1 MRAMFSPELM
11 PTLHTSSF
19 EADAALREPPTRAAD
34 PLIVGFREQ
43 TAAVAVGITALIERA
58 ALEGTSIVIE
68 GAHVVPGFYDLD
80 AFAGRILAVS
90 FVIAVDDEER
100 HLTHFMA
107 REDAVQARPAQRYAQ
122 GFENIRRLQR
132 YIKTQALSHGTP
144 VIPNYGFDQS
154 IAAVIDLV
162 MERATARAAE
172 LRAGGAH
179 ASEDVTIVGATME
192 RADERADEREGRN
205 A

>member
-1 MRAMFSPELM
+1 
-11 PTLHTSSF
+11 
-19 EADAALREPPTRAAD
+19 
-34 PLIVGFREQ
+34 
-43 TAAVAVGITALIERA
+43 VAVGITALIERA

-80 AFAGRILAVS
+80 AFAGRILAVP

-107 REDAVQARPAQRYAQ
+107 REDAVQARPAQRYAK

-172 LRAGGAH
+172 LGADRAAPPD
-179 ASEDVTIVGATME
+179 AVTVVET
-192 RADERADEREGRN
+192 ADAALGSAPEEPANGTTDGSEGRT